1 MTLGT
6 CSVLRVVSSAFAA
19 ILGSAIHLNWQCRNS
34 AAGHGA
40 VDHGS
45 GHLEVAMGAAD
56 QWAGHLD
63 WQCRNSAAGHG
74 AVDEHCCARAC
85 TTQSMSTF
93 MAQAPRTVAH
103 LLAQTLLHACTAG
116 CALPAPLSVYT
127 CPHPC
132 HCHHHHCRHRCYIVA
147 IIAIVTAVMTTCAPA
162 HRPPPGGGKGGGGG
176 GGNEEEEEEGTGR
189 KG

>member
-1 MTLGT
+1 MNDPWNMFGT
-6 CSVLRVVSSAFAA
+6 PCRLFCICR
-19 ILGSAIHLNWQCRNS
+19 NPWQCNPFEL
-34 AAGHGA
+34 A
-40 VDHGS
+40 VPQFCSWSWGSRPRVRPSGS
-45 GHLEVAMGAAD
+45 GHGCSRPVGRPFGLAVP
-56 QWAGHLD
+56 Q
-63 WQCRNSAAGHG
+63 SGHG

>member
-1 MTLGT
+1 MVELAMWISSDQWPFGT
-6 CSVLRVVSSAFAA
+6 CSVLRVVSDAFAA
-19 ILGSAIHLNWQCRNS
+19 ILGSAIHLN
-34 AAGHGA
+34 
-40 VDHGS
+40 
-45 GHLEVAMGAAD
+45 
-56 QWAGHLD
+56 

-176 GGNEEEEEEGTGR
+176 GGNEEEEEEGTRR